1 MDFLEHMRAKMKA
14 TLQEGRAAPPVQT
27 KLEPI
32 EVRIQNPVTLIVQPP
47 TPPAPPTQ
55 SQSQSQQDT
64 RRKKKHLSKKFRED
78 VWDRYIGREIAIHL
92 CLCCKRTKIEKTNF
106 QCGHVVS
113 EKEDP
118 DRPISVENFRPIC
131 SGCNFSMGS
140 MNMIEYVK
148 QYGYYIG

>member
-14 TLQEGRAAPPVQT
+14 TLQEGRPTAPVQM
-27 KLEPI
+27 KVEPL
-32 EVRIQNPVTLIVQPP
+32 EVRIQNPVTVIVQSPP
-47 TPPAPPTQ
+47 VIPLAPAPAP
-55 SQSQSQQDT
+55 QQDT

-113 EKEDP
+113 EKEEP